1 MPVGDRRGNEYDSA
15 FEIAAGADSLQAIR
29 AAIGP
34 AQPPP
39 QPKPP
44 IQPQPEPPGPKPA
57 PPPVSLAAFQFD
69 SLANL
74 AASCSENSHSSS

>member
-1 MPVGDRRGNEYDSA
+1 MPVYDNLGNEYDNA
-15 FEIAAGADSLQAIR
+15 FEITEGALQAFR

-44 IQPQPEPPGPKPA
+44 MQPQPEPPGPKPA
-57 PPPVSLAAFQFD
+57 PPPVSLAASQRANPE
-69 SLANL
+69 SLGKTYA
-74 AASCSENSHSSS
+74 

>member
-1 MPVGDRRGNEYDSA
+1 MPVYDNRGNEYDKNA
-15 FEIAAGADSLQAIR
+15 EGADSLQAFR

-57 PPPVSLAAFQFD
+57 PPPV
-69 SLANL
+69 N
-74 AASCSENSHSSS
+74 

>member
-1 MPVGDRRGNEYDSA
+1 MPFYDNCAHKYDDAFAFARRANS
-15 FEIAAGADSLQAIR
+15 IQSLR
-29 AAIGP
+29 AALGP

-57 PPPVSLAAFQFD
+57 PAPVS
-69 SLANL
+69 
-74 AASCSENSHSSS
+74 

>member
-1 MPVGDRRGNEYDSA
+1 MPVYDNRRNEYCSA
-15 FEIAAGADSLQAIR
+15 FEITAGADSRQAFR

-57 PPPVSLAAFQFD
+57 PPPVSLAALQ
-69 SLANL
+69 LEPAWR
-74 AASCSENSHSSS
+74 